1 MTAWGRGARRGW
13 RGKGRPASMGDPYEG
28 SKMISVIFGC
38 AYALAA
44 GCISLT
50 RGGFARE
57 WKCLT
62 KSYRM
67 IQE

>member
-13 RGKGRPASMGDPYEG
+13 RGKGRPASMGDPFEG

-38 AYALAA
+38 AYGLAA

-50 RGGFARE
+50 LGRFASE
-57 WKCLT
+57 WKCLA
-62 KSYRM
+62 KSYKR
-67 IQE
+67 